1 MGRHSRLG
9 LGRLAAFVAAS
20 ILLGAPGCYRSHERL
35 GAGEAEDAGLDAS
48 PLADARRP
56 DDARAGDG
64 GPPELTTCHVTR
76 DEGRPALVWATTLV
90 RSFEDMGSAELPEI
104 QALPSGGVIVATA
117 AQGRAVILRETNE
130 RLPGDAFCVV
140 ARFDASGELVWRREL
155 ERCDV
160 IDLGV
165 APDESVCVLG
175 RFADGAEF
183 GSSRLSGEGLYVL
196 SLDAAG
202 EPRFVSS
209 VRGSGGD
216 ALDVACDAGT
226 VSMGAGRG
234 AADLLIDDRRMLGPS
249 STGGGFVV
257 TWERDGSL
265 RWVRSVDGVAAAVA
279 LDDSGELWVAQHG
292 LTAMDGALGRVEVRS
307 RDLGDP
313 RFAIDLR
320 ARQLGDMPALF
331 FDEIELTPRGMWLTG
346 RFRGE
351 LELPGGRTGSVVGAI
366 DGGFVARLARDGT
379 GLGLATITSA
389 SSPLYLNLSALGD
402 DDAIVAGAF
411 RGDGSFAGLP
421 GRATVGTD
429 VFALAVGAD
438 GTGSWV
444 RTFAD
449 IPSPRAGDYVADDF
463 RWRAPADVSARSAD
477 EIYVAG
483 RFLSRIELGDCV
495 LSGEEMNSFLAR
507 LAER

>member
-1 MGRHSRLG
+1 MGRLSRAA
-9 LGRLAAFVAAS
+9 LGRLAAPVVAS
-20 ILLGAPGCYRSHERL
+20 ILMGAPGCYRSHERATTD
-35 GAGEAEDAGLDAS
+35 GSPDAGLDARRV
-48 PLADARRP
+48 PRDAQP
-56 DDARAGDG
+56 DDARPGDA
-64 GPPELTTCHVTR
+64 GPPELTTCNVTR
-76 DEGRPALVWATTLV
+76 DEGSPGLVWATTLV

-183 GSSRLSGEGLYVL
+183 GASRLSGEGMYVL
-196 SLDAAG
+196 SLDADG

-216 ALDVACDAGT
+216 ALDVACDEGT
-226 VSMGAGRG
+226 VAMGAGRE
-234 AADLLIDDRRMLGPS
+234 ADLLIDDRVVLGPS
-249 STGGGFVV
+249 TTGGFVA

-265 RWVRSVDGVAAAVA
+265 RWVRSVEGVAAAVA
-279 LDDSGELWVAQHG
+279 IDESGDVWVAQHG
-292 LTAMDGALGRVEVRS
+292 LPGRDGAPGRVEARS

-313 RFAIDLR
+313 LSSIDLR
-320 ARQLGDMPALF
+320 ARQLDVMPALF
-331 FDEIELTPRGMWLTG
+331 FDEIEITPRGMWLTG

-351 LELPGGRTGSVVGAI
+351 LALPGGRTASVLGAI

-379 GLGLATITSA
+379 GLGLATTRSA
-389 SSPLYLNLSALGD
+389 SSPLYLNLSSLGD
-402 DDAIVAGAF
+402 DAAIVAGAF
-411 RGDGSFAGLP
+411 RGDGDFAGLA
-421 GRATVGTD
+421 GSATIGTD
-429 VFALAVGAD
+429 VFALAVRAD
-438 GTGSWV
+438 GSAAWV

-449 IPSPRAGDYVADDF
+449 LPSTRAADYVADDF
-463 RWRAPADVSARSAD
+463 RWRAPADVSARSPD

-495 LSGEEMNSFLAR
+495 LTGEEMNSFLAR